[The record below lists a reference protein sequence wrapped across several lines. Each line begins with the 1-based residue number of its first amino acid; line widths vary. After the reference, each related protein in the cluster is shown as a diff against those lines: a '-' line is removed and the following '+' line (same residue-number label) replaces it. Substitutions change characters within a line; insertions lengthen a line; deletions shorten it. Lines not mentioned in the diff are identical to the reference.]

1 MTTPEYRDV
10 WASDTTLL
18 SYDGRILE
26 VFGFSDTHR
35 YHVAYRPTIT
45 VGPKM
50 VTIKAEN
57 LGQHSFFFE
66 QHRRAELEEYA
77 RMLDQLINL

>member
-1 MTTPEYRDV
+1 MSTAEHRDV

-18 SYDGRILE
+18 SFDGRILE

-35 YHVAYRPTIT
+35 YHLAYNPTIT
-45 VGPKM
+45 VGRKM

-77 RMLDQLINL
+77 AMFEQLKER